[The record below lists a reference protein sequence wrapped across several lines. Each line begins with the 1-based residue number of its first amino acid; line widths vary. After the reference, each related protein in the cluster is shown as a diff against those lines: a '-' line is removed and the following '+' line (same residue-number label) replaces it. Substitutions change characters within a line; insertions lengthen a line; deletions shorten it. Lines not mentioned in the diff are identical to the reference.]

1 MNDFSELEKELRKL
15 RPAQPSSVL
24 FERVGDALKDCRAS
38 AAADAK
44 PRRWRFT
51 EWSRRRASDID
62 GKLVRA
68 RERERTSQTPYSNWW
83 SLGFGLAAAAVLIL
97 FAVVTMERRHEE
109 RETIAQS
116 STAPKTQPAPLRA
129 ERSTV
134 PSRFVPAGGTN
145 LVYNTRDEGLHFAD
159 GSERPLRRVR
169 YNTQQTWRWRNPET
183 GASVRVS
190 YPSEEIVLIP
200 VSVQ

>member
-1 MNDFSELEKELRKL
+1 MNDFSELENELRKL

-24 FERVGDALKDCRAS
+24 FERVGEALENCRAP

-44 PRRWRFT
+44 RKRWRFT
-51 EWSRRRASDID
+51 E
-62 GKLVRA
+62 
-68 RERERTSQTPYSNWW
+68 TPYNWW

-97 FAVVTMERRHEE
+97 FAVVTMERRHEQQ
-109 RETIAQS
+109 ETVAQS
-116 STAPKTQPAPLRA
+116 SIAPGTRPGPLGA
-129 ERSTV
+129 ERSTYTGG
-134 PSRFVPAGGTN
+134 FVPAGGTN
-145 LVYNTRDEGLHFAD
+145 VVYNARDEGLHFAD

-183 GASVRVS
+183 GASLRVS
-190 YPSEEIVLIP
+190 YPSEEIVLTP

>member
-1 MNDFSELEKELRKL
+1 MNDFSELENEFRKL

-24 FERVGDALKDCRAS
+24 FEQVGEALEKSCRVS

-44 PRRWRFT
+44 SSWRHFT
-51 EWSRRRASDID
+51 EWRRRAVS
-62 GKLVRA
+62 GMVRRWGGLETA
-68 RERERTSQTPYSNWW
+68 HPWW

-97 FAVVTMERRHEE
+97 FAVVTMERRHEK
-109 RETIAQS
+109 RETVAQS
-116 STAPKTQPAPLRA
+116 SPAAETRPAPLET
-129 ERSTV
+129 ERSTS

-145 LVYNTRDEGLHFAD
+145 LVYNARDEGLHLAD

-183 GASVRVS
+183 GASLRVS

>member
-24 FERVGDALKDCRAS
+24 FDRVGDALEKRTSIAV
-38 AAADAK
+38 DAK
-44 PRRWRFT
+44 WKRWRFR
-51 EWSRRRASDID
+51 EWSRRGASDID
-62 GKLVRA
+62 AKLGRA
-68 RERERTSQTPYSNWW
+68 RERERTSQTPYNWW

-97 FAVVTMERRHEE
+97 FAVVTMERRHER
-109 RETIAQS
+109 RETVAQS
-116 STAPKTQPAPLRA
+116 STASETRPAPLGPK
-129 ERSTV
+129 RSTS
-134 PSRFVPAGGTN
+134 PGRFVPAGGTN
-145 LVYNTRDEGLHFAD
+145 LVYNARDEGLHFAD

-183 GASVRVS
+183 GASLRVS